1 MDEFEQW
8 WAHYPKKQ
16 AKGDARK
23 AWKQTA
29 ALRPPLER
37 LIKAVIVAKGCDQ
50 WRRDGGQ
57 YIPLPATWL
66 RGERWDDVHEID
78 LGLVKGGK
86 AWHETSS
93 GIEARA
99 KELGM
104 EVWTGYHEGRQET
117 FQQYRKRVMEASE
130 STKVVPIK
138 RAEAA

>member
-1 MDEFEQW
+1 M
-8 WAHYPKKQ
+8 
-16 AKGDARK
+16 
-23 AWKQTA
+23 
-29 ALRPPLER
+29 RPAVDK
-37 LIKAVIVAKGCDQ
+37 LIRAVVVAKSSDQ

-57 YIPLPATWL
+57 YIPYPARWL
-66 RGERWDDVHEID
+66 REERWEDCHEVDI
-78 LGLVKGGK
+78 GLVKNNQ